1 MASRRV
7 MRDAEAARRKR
18 AAAVKADH
26 ASPALP
32 LWFNVDS
39 EGHQYD
45 ADLFDQLPAATGTEG
60 NPK

>member
-1 MASRRV
+1 